1 MDNPCKE
8 CPKMN
13 PELFEPFEYG
23 CDKPCQKAKDFYKSL
38 GCKLDGLLDKLKAVV
53 GEDNA

>member
-8 CPKMN
+8 CPKMT

-23 CDKPCQKAKDFYKSL
+23 CDNPCQEAKDFYNSVGKT
-38 GCKLDGLLDKLKAVV
+38 LDDLLMRVKEMVGDDK
-53 GEDNA
+53 

>member
-8 CPKMN
+8 CPKMT

-23 CDKPCQKAKDFYKSL
+23 CDNPCQEAKDFYNSVGKT
-38 GCKLDGLLDKLKAVV
+38 LDDLLMRVKGLV
-53 GEDNA
+53 GEDK